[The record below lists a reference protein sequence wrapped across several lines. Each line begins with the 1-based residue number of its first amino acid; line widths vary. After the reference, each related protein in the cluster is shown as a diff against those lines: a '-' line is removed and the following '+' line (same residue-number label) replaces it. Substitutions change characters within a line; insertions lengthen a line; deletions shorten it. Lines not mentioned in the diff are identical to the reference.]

1 MKVVCIE
8 PFKGKEFDINQQG
21 GIRYGISYDVVFCYI
36 LLRNNRVTFSGG
48 IKIINDFGKQHTY
61 KESRFI
67 TLEEWR
73 EQQLNEIGL

>member
-21 GIRYGISYDVVFCYI
+21 GIRYGISYDVV
-36 LLRNNRVTFSGG
+36 NRVTFSGG

-67 TLEEWR
+67 ALEEWR
-73 EQQLNEIGL
+73 ERQLNEILD

>member
-21 GIRYGISYDVVFCYI
+21 GIRYGISYDVV
-36 LLRNNRVTFSGG
+36 NRVTFSGG

-67 TLEEWR
+67 ALEEWR
-73 EQQLNEIGL
+73 ERQLNEIGL

>member
-21 GIRYGISYDVVFCYI
+21 GIRYGISYDVV
-36 LLRNNRVTFSGG
+36 NRVTFSG

-67 TLEEWR
+67 ALEEWR
-73 EQQLNEIGL
+73 EQQLNEILL

>member
-8 PFKGKEFDINQQG
+8 PFYWMWKGRPEE
-21 GIRYGISYDVVFCYI
+21 GIRYGISYDVVSRAPFG
-36 LLRNNRVTFSGG
+36 GG

-67 TLEEWR
+67 TIEEWR
-73 EQQLNEIGL
+73 ERQLNEIGL

>member
-21 GIRYGISYDVVFCYI
+21 GIRYGISYDVV
-36 LLRNNRVTFSGG
+36 NRVTFSGG

-67 TLEEWR
+67 ALEEWR
-73 EQQLNEIGL
+73 ERQLNEILLYFK

>member
-21 GIRYGISYDVVFCYI
+21 GIRYGISYDVV
-36 LLRNNRVTFSGG
+36 NRVTFSGG

-67 TLEEWR
+67 ALEEWR
-73 EQQLNEIGL
+73 EQQLNEILL

>member
-21 GIRYGISYDVVFCYI
+21 GIRYGISYDVVSRAPFG
-36 LLRNNRVTFSGG
+36 GG

-61 KESRFI
+61 KRSRFI
-67 TLEEWR
+67 TLKEWR
-73 EQQLNEIGL
+73 ERQLNEIGL

>member
-8 PFKGKEFDINQQG
+8 TFKGKEFDINQQG
-21 GIRYGISYDVVFCYI
+21 GIRYGISYDVV
-36 LLRNNRVTFSGG
+36 NREFGG

-67 TLEEWR
+67 ALEEWR
-73 EQQLNEIGL
+73 EQQLNEILL

>member
-8 PFKGKEFDINQQG
+8 PFKGKEFNINPQG
-21 GIRYGISYDVVFCYI
+21 GIRYGISYDVV
-36 LLRNNRVTFSGG
+36 NRVTFSGG

-67 TLEEWR
+67 ALEEWR
-73 EQQLNEIGL
+73 ERQLNGIGL

>member
-21 GIRYGISYDVVFCYI
+21 GIRYGISYDVVNQVF
-36 LLRNNRVTFSGG
+36 GG
-48 IKIINDFGKQHTY
+48 IKIINDFGEYTTY

>member
-21 GIRYGISYDVVFCYI
+21 GIRYGISYDVV
-36 LLRNNRVTFSGG
+36 NRLTFSSG

-67 TLEEWR
+67 ALEEWR
-73 EQQLNEIGL
+73 ERQLNEILL

>member
-8 PFKGKEFDINQQG
+8 TFKGKEFDINQQG
-21 GIRYGISYDVVFCYI
+21 GIRYGISYDVV
-36 LLRNNRVTFSGG
+36 NRVTFSGG

>member
-8 PFKGKEFDINQQG
+8 PFYWMGKGRPQE
-21 GIRYGISYDVVFCYI
+21 GIRYGISYDVV
-36 LLRNNRVTFSGG
+36 NREFGG

-73 EQQLNEIGL
+73 ERQLNEIGI

>member
-21 GIRYGISYDVVFCYI
+21 GIRYGISYDVV
-36 LLRNNRVTFSGG
+36 NRVTFSGG

-67 TLEEWR
+67 ALEEWR
-73 EQQLNEIGL
+73 ERQLNGIGL

>member
-21 GIRYGISYDVVFCYI
+21 GIRYGISYDVV
-36 LLRNNRVTFSGG
+36 NRVTFSGG

-61 KESRFI
+61 KKSRFI

>member
-21 GIRYGISYDVVFCYI
+21 GIRYGISYDVVNQEF
-36 LLRNNRVTFSGG
+36 GG

-73 EQQLNEIGL
+73 ERQLNEILLYFK